1 MRLARLVLD
10 SYGCFAHLDLALATA
25 PGRINLLVAPNGA
38 GKSVLRQAFSDLL
51 FGLSLRSDMTFAYPP
66 AKLRLTAELAG
77 GGRLVRRKGRGETL
91 TDGEAPLAAGRL
103 QELLGG
109 ADETLFRQL
118 FSLDTEDLRLGGEAL
133 ASSDGELGQML
144 FGGSGGLGAVQK
156 LLGDLVA
163 ERDDFGRADRHAKG
177 RPIWAAREQMRAA
190 KRRLAEAALRPEAWK
205 ALEQRATETAEALR
219 QVRQERTLL
228 RGELDDLRLAQAM
241 RPALAR
247 RAAARAVLAETAAG
261 AEGPEDVAERWQA
274 AVEKRS
280 LARAT
285 LAERTR
291 GRDAARAAPGREP
304 APAAL
309 LAAAEEIVA
318 LEQLAVTARNAAGDS
333 RKVSL
338 ERAEAAQ
345 RAARG
350 RAELGWDAAQA
361 LPAAPLVRGVRT
373 LLGKREGLAAGLRS
387 AERVAART
395 EAKARDAAAAL
406 DGVPEA
412 MAEQALQSTGAARQ
426 AELAAL
432 DPAEALTDPAAL
444 HQARSARNALWD
456 AALAGSASAALA
468 YERALRRADALADRM
483 IAQAGQAARIAALR
497 HEIGEIAARLETA
510 AAARRAAETAAA
522 EAGQAGQELAEARAA
537 LAAWTRDWTRTA
549 AGLARPA
556 GEAPAVTEAALETI
570 EQVRAD
576 EAVVAGLDL
585 RLGEMRA
592 SIAAFEAATARL
604 APLLPDA
611 AGKPSEE
618 ATAILAAALRQARE
632 AATLHDSY
640 RRALAAAEKGQAE
653 AETACARAEAA
664 VAALRET
671 LGVADDAAAVA
682 RLEEVRQRRQA
693 RRELETAERE
703 IARHAGGRDEA
714 TLARLVGAHSDA
726 AERARIAELEP
737 LAQTLDT
744 QLETAAAEARAAGDA
759 RAAAGQDSRAREA
772 AAERE
777 SALATLGHTAGEAL
791 LRHLAA
797 ALLRTALAA
806 RDDAEGPAALR
817 RVGTAFASLTGGAFR
832 GVEVQEQGKT
842 RFLIATTADETSREI
857 GQLSEGTRDQLYLA
871 LRIAALE
878 DYVAG
883 APGLPFIA
891 DDLLQTFDDD
901 RARAAFRVLLELSEK
916 LQVIVLTHHPHLARL
931 AAEAV
936 PEERL
941 QRVTLTTA

>member
-10 SYGCFAHLDLALATA
+10 SYGCFAHLDLALAAA

-51 FGLSLRSDMTFAYPP
+51 FGLSQRSDMTFAYPP
-66 AKLRLTAELAG
+66 AKLRLTAELAD

-91 TDGEAPLAAGRL
+91 TDGEAPLAAARL
-103 QELLGG
+103 QALLGG

-118 FSLDTEDLRLGGEAL
+118 FSLDTKDLRLGGEAL

-144 FGGSGGLGAVQK
+144 FAGSGGLGAVQK

-163 ERDDFGRADRHAKG
+163 ERDEFGRADRHAKG
-177 RPIWAAREQMRAA
+177 RPIWAAREQVRAA
-190 KRRLAEAALRPEAWK
+190 KKRLAEAALRPESWK
-205 ALEQRATETAEALR
+205 ALEQRAAETAETLR
-219 QVRQERTLL
+219 KVRQERTAL

-247 RAAARAVLAETAAG
+247 RAAARAVLAETAGG
-261 AEGPEDVAERWQA
+261 AEGPEDVGERWQR
-274 AVEKRS
+274 AVEQRS

-291 GRDAARAAPGREP
+291 RRDAARAAPGREP
-304 APAAL
+304 GPAAL

-318 LEQLAVTARNAAGDS
+318 LEHLAVTARNAAGDS
-333 RKVSL
+333 RKVGL
-338 ERAEAAQ
+338 ERATVAQ

-350 RAELGWDAAQA
+350 RVELGWEATQA
-361 LPAAPLVRGVRT
+361 LPAAPLVRGART
-373 LLGKREGLAAGLRS
+373 LLGKREGLVTGLRS
-387 AERVAART
+387 AERVAARA
-395 EAKARDAAAAL
+395 EAAAREAAP
-406 DGVPEA
+406 GEVPVA
-412 MAEQALQSTGAARQ
+412 GAEQALHSTGAARQ

-432 DPAEALTDPAAL
+432 DQAEAPTDPAAL
-444 HQARSARNALWD
+444 HHARDARDALWD

-483 IAQAGQAARIAALR
+483 IAQAGQDARIAALR

-510 AAARRAAETAAA
+510 AAARRAAEKAAA
-522 EAGQAGQELAEARAA
+522 EAGQAGRELAEARAA
-537 LAAWTRDWTRTA
+537 LAAWTRDWTCTA

-556 GEAPAVTEAALETI
+556 GEPPEATGAALETL

-585 RLGEMRA
+585 RLGEMHA
-592 SIAAFEAATARL
+592 SIAAFEAAAARL
-604 APLLPDA
+604 AALLPEA
-611 AGKPSEE
+611 AGKSSEE
-618 ATAILAAALRQARE
+618 ITAILVAALHQARE
-632 AATLHDSY
+632 AATRHDSY
-640 RRALAAAEKGQAE
+640 RRTLAAAEKDLAE

-664 VAALRET
+664 AAALRET
-671 LGVADDAAAVA
+671 LGAADDAAAAV
-682 RLEEVRQRRQA
+682 RLEEVQRRRQA
-693 RRELETAERE
+693 RRELEEAERE

-714 TLARLVGAHSDA
+714 ALARLVGAHSDA
-726 AERARIAELEP
+726 AERERIAELEP
-737 LAQTLDT
+737 RAQTLDS
-744 QLETAAAEARAAGDA
+744 QLETAAAEARTAGDA
-759 RAAAGQDSRAREA
+759 RAAVGQDSRAREA

-842 RFLIATTADETSREI
+842 RFLTATAADETTREI

-901 RARAAFRVLLELSEK
+901 RARAAFRTLLELSEK

-941 QRVTLTTA
+941 QRVTLTTG